1 MKKIFFFVTILTCLC
16 KQTRESPLVFSCS
29 DGVANFFSYAPL
41 EIIKASTNQVRGA
54 IDISTRTFFFAISV
68 NTFQGFNSGLQ
79 QEHFNE
85 NYIESDEF
93 PEATFKGK
101 FIEEVD
107 FSQEGSYEVRSKGIL
122 ELHGVKRERIIK
134 GMLTVK
140 DNTLG
145 VSAQFT
151 VLLEDHNIKVPRV
164 VYQKISPEIEVT
176 LNAILKPN
184 SE

>member
-1 MKKIFFFVTILTCLC
+1 V
-16 KQTRESPLVFSCS
+16 V
-29 DGVANFFSYAPL
+29 NFFSYAPL
-41 EIIKASTNQVRGA
+41 EIIKARSNTVRGA

-101 FIEEVD
+101 FIEEID
-107 FSQEGSYEVRSKGIL
+107 FSQEGAYEVRSKGIL

-140 DNTLG
+140 DNTLE

-176 LNAILKPN
+176 MDAILKPN